1 MATEDISPGPA
12 AAGDGVPPGFLPHM
26 RRSPLTDPWEPL
38 YARVT
43 DEAFVLGLRVRAAH
57 TNARGLVHGG
67 LIAALADNAMGL
79 SCAARLGDGRRPLT
93 ASLSIDYL
101 GPARPGQWLI
111 FETGFVKTGRTLCVA
126 SALVLADG
134 VPCARANATFTLA
147 APPLPE
153 AAPEAAS

>member
-1 MATEDISPGPA
+1 MATLDSPPGPA
-12 AAGDGVPPGFLPHM
+12 GDGGAAVPPGFQPHA
-26 RRSPLTDPWEPL
+26 RRSPLTDPWEPIS
-38 YARVT
+38 ARAPGGAV
-43 DEAFVLGLRVRAAH
+43 VLGLHVRPAH

-93 ASLSIDYL
+93 AALSVDYL
-101 GPARPGQWLI
+101 GAARPGQWLT
-111 FETGFVKTGRTLCVA
+111 FETGFVKTGRSLCVA

-147 APPLPE
+147 APP
-153 AAPEAAS
+153 APEGAP

>member
-1 MATEDISPGPA
+1 MRKTLAATA
-12 AAGDGVPPGFLPHM
+12 AFATL
-26 RRSPLTDPWEPL
+26 LAT
-38 YARVT
+38 
-43 DEAFVLGLRVRAAH
+43 AAIAQ
-57 TNARGLVHGG
+57 TGG
-67 LIAALADNAMGL
+67 
-79 SCAARLGDGRRPLT
+79 RPLT

-153 AAPEAAS
+153 AAPEAASRTTKAPAFPPGPSLLSCLKQVDQSITATMCGSLAIAPRTSGVSSTSTTLCILPRPRPIRIFF

>member
-1 MATEDISPGPA
+1 MATLDSPPGPA
-12 AAGDGVPPGFLPHM
+12 GDGGAAVPPGFQPHA

-43 DEAFVLGLRVRAAH
+43 GEAVVLGLHVRPAH

-93 ASLSIDYL
+93 AALSVDYL
-101 GPARPGQWLI
+101 GTARPGQWLT

-147 APPLPE
+147 APP
-153 AAPEAAS
+153 APEGSA